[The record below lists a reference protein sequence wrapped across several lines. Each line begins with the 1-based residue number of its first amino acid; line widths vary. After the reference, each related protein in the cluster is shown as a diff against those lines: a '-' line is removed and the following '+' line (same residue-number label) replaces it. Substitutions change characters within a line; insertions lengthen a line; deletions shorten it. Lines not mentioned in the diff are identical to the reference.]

1 MQQTDWMAESPMRLD
16 AFLAQ
21 HPAMK
26 SRMQAQK
33 LIEDGNVS
41 IEGKTIKKPAYT
53 LEIGDVVSV
62 TFPES
67 LSSDDRIEA
76 VNLHLPVLFE
86 DASCMV
92 VDKPAGI
99 SVHPAPGM
107 KDTTILHGA
116 AFLFK
121 ERKLPFSPSE
131 VLVHRLDKETTG
143 CLLLAK
149 TPKAHLALQKQ
160 FQDRTVEKT
169 YLALV
174 YGVPVH
180 PKAVIEASI
189 GRDPSHRTRM
199 SVHRTKSSRD
209 ARTGYTV
216 LSSTRECSL
225 LACDLFTG
233 RTHQIRVHLK
243 SIGHPVLGDSTY
255 YSPASEKCSAKNGI
269 DDLCLHAWK
278 LSFVSPAS
286 KKKIALEATPAPL
299 FQATLEK
306 LGLQKT

>member
-21 HPAMK
+21 HSAVK

-33 LIEDGNVS
+33 LIEDGCVKV
-41 IEGKTIKKPAYT
+41 EGKTIKKPAYK
-53 LEIGDVVSV
+53 LEAGDIVSV
-62 TFPES
+62 TFPE
-67 LSSDDRIEA
+67 LSSHDDGIEA
-76 VNLHLPVLFE
+76 VDLHLSVLFE
-86 DASCMV
+86 DESCIV
-92 VDKPAGI
+92 IDKPAGI

-107 KDTTILHGA
+107 KEKTILHGA

-121 ERKLPFSPSE
+121 ERRLPFSSAE

-149 TPKAHLALQKQ
+149 TPRAHMALQKQ
-160 FQDRTVEKT
+160 FQDRTVQKT
-169 YLALV
+169 YLAIV
-174 YGVPVH
+174 HGVPVH
-180 PKAVIEASI
+180 PKAVIEAAI

-209 ARTGYTV
+209 AKTGYTA
-216 LSSTRECSL
+216 LSSSKDASL

-243 SIGHPVLGDSTY
+243 SIGHPVLGDPTY
-255 YSPASEKCSAKNGI
+255 YSPASEKISAKYGI

-278 LSFVSPAS
+278 LSFDSPATGKRVTVEVELPS
-286 KKKIALEATPAPL
+286 VMRDIMMR
-299 FQATLEK
+299 
-306 LGLQKT
+306 LGIPY